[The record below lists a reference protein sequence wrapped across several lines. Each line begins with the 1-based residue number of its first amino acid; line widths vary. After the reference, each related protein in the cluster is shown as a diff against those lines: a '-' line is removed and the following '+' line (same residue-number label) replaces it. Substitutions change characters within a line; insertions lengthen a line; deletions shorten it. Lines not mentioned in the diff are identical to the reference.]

1 MSDLVF
7 MAFPSEQKAEEMRQ
21 KVLEMQSDYVIEL
34 GDAVIATRDA
44 NGRVKLNQLFHT
56 TAAGAAGGAVWG
68 MLMGWLF
75 LMPVAGA
82 AIGAATGAI
91 SGKFTDV
98 GINDDKMK
106 DAAQALKPG
115 EAGLFVLIRKMT
127 TDKVLQ
133 DLRGVGGTVIS
144 TSFDHAKED
153 ALKAA
158 LAPLVP
164 A

>member
-1 MSDLVF
+1 MLNGQCEMRSRAGLRLLSGHAGAACDDCSLNTPGLNSTGNTELALMSDLVF
-7 MAFPSEQKAEEMRQ
+7 IAFPSEEKAEEVRQ
-21 KVLEMQSDYVIEL
+21 KVLAMQSDYVIEV

-56 TAAGAAGGAVWG
+56 TAAGAAGGAFWG

-98 GINDDKMK
+98 G
-106 DAAQALKPG
+106 
-115 EAGLFVLIRKMT
+115 
-127 TDKVLQ
+127 
-133 DLRGVGGTVIS
+133 
-144 TSFDHAKED
+144 
-153 ALKAA
+153 
-158 LAPLVP
+158 
-164 A
+164 